1 MILKGLVIMKKE
13 DFMKLGLDE
22 ETSKKCETAS
32 LEELKSYYQK
42 QDLMKLTMKR
52 KN

>member
-13 DFMKLGLDE
+13 YFMKLGLDE

-32 LEELKSYYQK
+32 LEELKSYIPK
-42 QDLMKLTMKR
+42 TRFD
-52 KN
+52 